1 MTQPGMPPP
10 SDPTPGFYP
19 DSQGVIRLWDGQR
32 WTDVTRPMPQ
42 PATPPAGQP
51 GYYPDAQGAMR
62 WWTGRDWAPHTQPP
76 AATSPQPP
84 NEPPKNWFQRNI
96 GWKLAI
102 LLGVLVLGSCGA
114 ILGAGSDP
122 NPTVQPTP
130 ASDIEVTD
138 SEAPEPEPTKTT
150 KPRPKKEEPKT
161 EPAANVSK
169 RQWAKIVK
177 KPESYKGD
185 KYIIYGQVTQFD
197 SATGDDNFLADTAHR
212 NTMSYGFFDG
222 ENTLLT
228 GTAKQLDDLVEDDVF
243 RASVTVLGKMDY
255 DTQIGGNTTV
265 PLLEVNS
272 IKVIG

>member
-1 MTQPGMPPP
+1 VKWQPRAVMNHTPNTLRNERMQPMTQPYQPQPPQP
-10 SDPTPGFYP
+10 EPTRETPLQWIKRVVGFKLSILIAILGLASCGAFFNAIGGEDPATTAQPTP
-19 DSQGVIRLWDGQR
+19 SA
-32 WTDVTRPMPQ
+32 TVTVT
-42 PATPPAGQP
+42 ATA
-51 GYYPDAQGAMR
+51 
-62 WWTGRDWAPHTQPP
+62 
-76 AATSPQPP
+76 AATSKAAK
-84 NEPPKNWFQRNI
+84 EPSPK
-96 GWKLAI
+96 A
-102 LLGVLVLGSCGA
+102 
-114 ILGAGSDP
+114 
-122 NPTVQPTP
+122 
-130 ASDIEVTD
+130 
-138 SEAPEPEPTKTT
+138 TKTT
-150 KPRPKKEEPKT
+150 KPKPKKQEPKT
-161 EPAANVSK
+161 EPAARVSK

-272 IKVIG
+272 IKVVG